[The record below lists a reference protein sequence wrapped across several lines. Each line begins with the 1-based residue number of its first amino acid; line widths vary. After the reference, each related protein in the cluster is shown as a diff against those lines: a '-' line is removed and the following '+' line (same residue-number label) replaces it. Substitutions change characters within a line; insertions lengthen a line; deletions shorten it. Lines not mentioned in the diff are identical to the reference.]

1 MRKDT
6 SMSDS
11 MKNNAPSEDP
21 NVMYSHACQL
31 ARSTK
36 ENELASL
43 HTLLTDKALLAKLDS
58 AEAYE
63 GSAVQLRVA
72 GVMQILAESSSP
84 LAWNIL
90 IALTNSPAFLEHRAR
105 VELLIQA
112 LVQIKPAPR
121 QAVEFWEKHFQPED
135 GYSSVTVWALLD
147 NGSEPAIALFERK
160 MPDADFPETEREYWL
175 TAVVLQHR
183 NDLPLLQACVRLL
196 ESSLEESY
204 RLLLVDVLFDYKPD
218 KWYGAGHWYK
228 PPPREKA
235 ATEALEQ
242 LRALGQK
249 ALETQPL
256 TDSQQKKVNLFIQDI
271 DNLMHEKNA

>member
-1 MRKDT
+1 MRKDI

-43 HTLLTDKALLAKLDS
+43 HSLLTDKALLAKLDS

-63 GSAVQLRVA
+63 GPAVRLRVA

-160 MPDADFPETEREYWL
+160 MPDD
-175 TAVVLQHR
+175 
-183 NDLPLLQACVRLL
+183 
-196 ESSLEESY
+196 
-204 RLLLVDVLFDYKPD
+204 
-218 KWYGAGHWYK
+218 
-228 PPPREKA
+228 
-235 ATEALEQ
+235 
-242 LRALGQK
+242 RA
-249 ALETQPL
+249 
-256 TDSQQKKVNLFIQDI
+256 
-271 DNLMHEKNA
+271 